1 MIGIYPTRLS
11 TIVSNEV
18 SSDIRVKDGQILTR
32 VRLVPI
38 SWWLGQC
45 FRQGGVGFVDLF
57 ASRVCMEANWILD
70 LIGLHADS
78 VMDVR

>member
-1 MIGIYPTRLS
+1 M
-11 TIVSNEV
+11 
-18 SSDIRVKDGQILTR
+18 
-32 VRLVPI
+32 PI